1 LKKTYALEKGG
12 PKTLE
17 FSWGIGWKDFTI
29 RQDGDLIGKIPDQK
43 QLKEGNEF
51 TLKDGSRL
59 YVKLNVGFMSSG
71 LEVIRNGIPIEGSDA
86 DPNTRMKGCFGLLI
100 FIAILDILGAAMV
113 VLSAGS
119 DPSNKADA
127 LMYGFIFLFFG
138 FVYIILSLSV
148 RQGSLTALYIAITVV
163 ALEVLVGVVLLAMA
177 GSAGSVFWAILRVLV
192 IIYLI
197 SSVKYFKEESKTGLT

>member
-1 LKKTYALEKGG
+1 LKKLYALEKGA

-43 QLKEGNEF
+43 ALKEGAEF

-59 YVKLNVGFMSSG
+59 YIKLNISIMSSG
-71 LEVIRNGIPIEGSDA
+71 LEVLRNGIPIEGSDA
-86 DPNTRMKGCFGLLI
+86 DPGTRVKGCFGLLL
-100 FIAILDILGAAMV
+100 FVAVLDILGAAMV
-113 VLSAGS
+113 VLSSGQEAS
-119 DPSNKADA
+119 SRADS

-138 FVYIILSLSV
+138 FAYIILALSI
-148 RQGSLTALYIAITVV
+148 RKGSLTALYIAISVMV
-163 ALEVLVGVVLLAMA
+163 LEVLTGIVLLTMSGNM
-177 GSAGSVFWAILRVLV
+177 GSFFWAIIRALV

-197 SSVKYFKEESKTGLT
+197 TSIKFFKEESKTGLT